1 MTTKDFR
8 SAWWRHLAW
17 LVFAWVAGGAFAQGS
32 GPSWAVDLPGAH
44 DHPLIQR
51 YKDSWL
57 YAHQQ
62 QAFDITRFPGK
73 LGLGPRNEMLA
84 PVEVEGSITRLL
96 YLAPLGKSPVEVFR
110 NYEQAL
116 VAAGFKAV
124 VQCTPRVPKC
134 DNMRYGFDDRYGA
147 LKQVNHNASRE
158 RHPEGSA
165 LNKNIYQ
172 ASGGSNMMG
181 TEDIHFTYGT
191 LTRGGNTVHVMVH
204 TGKVY
209 STEFAGTY
217 IEIAE
222 PRAMTTGQVT
232 VNANAIQAGLQAE
245 GKIALY
251 GLYFDT
257 GKAEVKP
264 ESKAQLD
271 EIGKLLKAQ
280 PALKVFLVGHTD
292 NQGALD
298 ANQALSQQRAQ
309 AVADALAKGYQID
322 ARRLTA
328 RGVASLSPVA
338 SNADEAGRARNRRV
352 ELVLP

>member
-1 MTTKDFR
+1 LAGLAF
-8 SAWWRHLAW
+8 AW
-17 LVFAWVAGGAFAQGS
+17 LASGAIAQGS
-32 GPSWAVDLPGAH
+32 GPSWAEDLPGAK

-51 YKDSWL
+51 FKDSWL
-57 YAHQQ
+57 YAYQQ
-62 QAFDITRFPGK
+62 QPFDATRFPGK

-84 PVEVEGSITRLL
+84 PAEVEGTITRLL
-96 YLAPLGKSPVEVFR
+96 YLAPLGKTPVEVFR

-116 VAAGFKAV
+116 TAAGFKPV
-124 VQCTPRVPKC
+124 VQCTPKVPKC
-134 DNMRYGFDDRYGA
+134 DVMRYGFDDRYSG
-147 LKQVNHNASRE
+147 LKQVNRNVSQD
-158 RHPEGSA
+158 RHPEGSP
-165 LNKNIYQ
+165 LYKNIYH
-172 ASGGSNMMG
+172 ASGGINMMG
-181 TEDIHFTYGT
+181 TEDIYFTYDT
-191 LTRGGNTVHVMVH
+191 LTRGGTTVHVLVH

-209 STEFAGTY
+209 STDFTGTY

-222 PRAMTTGQVT
+222 PKAMTGGQVT
-232 VNANAIQAGLQAE
+232 VNADALQTGLKAD

-251 GLYFDT
+251 GIYFDT

-271 EIGKLLKAQ
+271 EIAKLLKVQ

-292 NQGALD
+292 NQGTLD

-322 ARRLTA
+322 ARRFMA
-328 RGVASLSPVA
+328 RGVASLAPVA
-338 SNADEAGRARNRRV
+338 SNAEEAGRARNRRV